1 MELVKPSY
9 QSSPEE
15 ARARLAAALG
25 RVAAGDRRAFYDVY
39 QRSAAKLYGICC
51 RILGEGQ
58 DAEDALQDAF
68 VNVWRR
74 ADRFDPARASP
85 ITWLAAIARNAAID
99 RLRARGSRSFA
110 PIDEAG
116 EVADDAPN
124 AEQIALADSDGAQL
138 AGCLGELQAREAG
151 FIRAAFLEGASYPE
165 LAQRAGEPLGT
176 VKSRIRRALLK
187 LRDCMSR

>member
-1 MELVKPSY
+1 M
-9 QSSPEE
+9 
-15 ARARLAAALG
+15 RLAAALE
-25 RVAAGDRRAFYDVY
+25 RVAAGDRRAFYEVY

-58 DAEDALQDAF
+58 DAEDALQEAY

-74 ADRFDPARASP
+74 ADRFDATRASP

-99 RLRARGSRSFA
+99 RLRARGTRSFA
-110 PIDEAG
+110 PIDDAHD
-116 EVADDAPN
+116 VADDAPG
-124 AEQIALADSDGAQL
+124 AEQLMLAEGEGAALHR
-138 AGCLGELQAREAG
+138 CLGELQPREAG
-151 FIRAAFLEGASYPE
+151 FIRAAFLEGASYPD

-187 LRDCMSR
+187 LRDCMGR

>member
-1 MELVKPSY
+1 MELVKPSF
-9 QSSPEE
+9 QASPEE

-25 RVAAGDRRAFYDVY
+25 RVAQGDRRAFYEVY

-58 DAEDALQDAF
+58 DAEDALQEAY

-74 ADRFDPARASP
+74 ADRFDATRASP
-85 ITWLAAIARNAAID
+85 ITWLAAIARNSAID
-99 RLRARGSRSFA
+99 RLRARGTRRHA
-110 PIDEAG
+110 PLDEAA
-116 EVADDAPN
+116 EVPDEAPT
-124 AEQIALADSDGAQL
+124 AEELALAGHEGAQL
-138 AGCLGELQAREAG
+138 TRCLGELAEREAG